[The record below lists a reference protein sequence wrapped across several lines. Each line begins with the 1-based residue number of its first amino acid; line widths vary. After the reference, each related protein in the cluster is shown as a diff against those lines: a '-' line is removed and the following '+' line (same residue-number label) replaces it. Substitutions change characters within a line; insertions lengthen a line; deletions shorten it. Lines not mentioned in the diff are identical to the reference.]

1 MRIILLGP
9 PGAGKGTQAD
19 MLSKKLFLPH
29 ISTGDMLRAVVESG
43 MELGQKAKAY
53 MDKGQLVPDSII
65 LEIIRDRIDRPDCRQ
80 GYLLDGFPRTLP
92 QAEALDA
99 MLGLKGSAI
108 DVVLNI
114 QMPLELLLERLTG
127 RRGCLQCGAI
137 YHQFYSPTK
146 TDGLCDACGGSL
158 YQRTDNY
165 ELAVQ
170 KRLEVYEMQTAPLIT
185 YYERRKIL
193 QAINGNQPAHTVMLE
208 LGQALGLNW
217 EKD

>member
-29 ISTGDMLRAVVESG
+29 ISTGDMLRAVMGST
-43 MELGQKAKAY
+43 MELGQKAKVY
-53 MDKGQLVPDSII
+53 MDKGQLVPDNII
-65 LEIIRDRIDRPDCRQ
+65 LEIIRDRIERPDCRE

-92 QAEALDA
+92 QAETLDA
-99 MLGLKGSAI
+99 MLAAKDKAI

-114 QMPLELLLERLTG
+114 QVPLELLLERLTG

-137 YHQFYSPTK
+137 YHQLYSPTK
-146 TDGLCDACGGSL
+146 TEGLCDACGGSL
-158 YQRTDNY
+158 YQRTDDC
-165 ELAVQ
+165 EVSVQ
-170 KRLEVYEMQTAPLIT
+170 KRLEVYEVQTAPLIA
-185 YYERRKIL
+185 YYEKRKIL
-193 QAINGNQPAHTVMLE
+193 QVINGNQPAHAVMLE
-208 LGQALGLNW
+208 LGQVLGLDW